1 MKPITPAMIA
11 KIGDAL
17 REFGYTHLSD
27 DEVALSVERARANQ
41 DANIIDAFVRDI
53 LTEAGLLEKE
63 KTP

>member
-17 REFGYTHLSD
+17 RNFGFTYLSD
-27 DEVALSVERARANQ
+27 AEVARSVEAVRANQ
-41 DANIIDAFVRDI
+41 DANVIDAFVRDI